1 MEFNLAKHIAK
12 QDKTQQMVI
21 QNNNGE
27 LEVLVENKNQVEY
40 NNIKVEENK
49 MTRIRYKNVNGLLVT
64 TRPMLAGKHQVNV
77 VIDVNQSPVTFEVQT
92 LEGQTLFK
100 GTSENGVV
108 AAQKAAKQELKN
120 LGVQFNDE
128 IRQREAKCTEHCSDE
143 PAAAFI
149 AR

>member
-49 MTRIRYKNVNGLLVT
+49 MTRIRYIWII
-64 TRPMLAGKHQVNV
+64 P
-77 VIDVNQSPVTFEVQT
+77 
-92 LEGQTLFK
+92 
-100 GTSENGVV
+100 
-108 AAQKAAKQELKN
+108 
-120 LGVQFNDE
+120 
-128 IRQREAKCTEHCSDE
+128 
-143 PAAAFI
+143 
-149 AR
+149 